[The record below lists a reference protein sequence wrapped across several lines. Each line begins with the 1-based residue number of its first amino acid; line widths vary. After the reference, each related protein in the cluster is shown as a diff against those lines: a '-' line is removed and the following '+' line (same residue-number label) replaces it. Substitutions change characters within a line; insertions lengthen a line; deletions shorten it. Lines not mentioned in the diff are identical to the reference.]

1 MKKAIASVL
10 QALLV
15 LLILIPTIAHSQTTT
30 VIVDDLKYFLD
41 LETRT
46 ATVIQ
51 TAKYEINNLII
62 PEKITSDDIEYTVTE
77 IGRDIA
83 EYSALSGSVKM
94 PNTIIEIKERAFHN
108 TLITAIEWSQSLEII
123 GDMAFDN
130 CKYLTGELTLPK
142 TLKSIGKKAFS
153 RCSNLTGDLV
163 IPNSVTFIGEEAF
176 SSCKS
181 LTGSLIIPNSVTQI
195 EPSAFSNCAFTG
207 KLTIPNSWETIPS
220 YCFRYSNFSE
230 IEIPEGM
237 KTIDGWAFGYCKSLT
252 GDLVIPN
259 SVTRIEGCAFYG
271 CENIEN
277 ITIGENNEYIGDHA
291 FEGCS
296 NVKTIDIKSTI
307 HIGEGAFSEC
317 SKLETLILPENL
329 KSIGN
334 FALFNLNDEVSSPD
348 KIICHAPIPPK
359 NGSYIGSMYL
369 VFNNFNSQLFVP
381 AESLE
386 LYKTAEGW
394 SKFFKILP
402 IGATAIGDVAEDA
415 DVKVSV
421 ADGAVVVTAPVGETV
436 TVYNISGMCLAETKE
451 HRISGLAPGIY
462 LVRVADRT
470 FKVAL

>member
-195 EPSAFSNCAFTG
+195 EPSAF
-207 KLTIPNSWETIPS
+207 
-220 YCFRYSNFSE
+220 
-230 IEIPEGM
+230 
-237 KTIDGWAFGYCKSLT
+237 
-252 GDLVIPN
+252 
-259 SVTRIEGCAFYG
+259 
-271 CENIEN
+271 
-277 ITIGENNEYIGDHA
+277 
-291 FEGCS
+291 
-296 NVKTIDIKSTI
+296 
-307 HIGEGAFSEC
+307 
-317 SKLETLILPENL
+317 
-329 KSIGN
+329 
-334 FALFNLNDEVSSPD
+334 
-348 KIICHAPIPPK
+348 
-359 NGSYIGSMYL
+359 
-369 VFNNFNSQLFVP
+369 
-381 AESLE
+381 
-386 LYKTAEGW
+386 
-394 SKFFKILP
+394 
-402 IGATAIGDVAEDA
+402 
-415 DVKVSV
+415 
-421 ADGAVVVTAPVGETV
+421 
-436 TVYNISGMCLAETKE
+436 
-451 HRISGLAPGIY
+451 
-462 LVRVADRT
+462 
-470 FKVAL
+470 